1 MSLMR
6 TFIVELI
13 SIPVRSS
20 GSTPS
25 CMNISREQY
34 GAHFNSGGDCK
45 NSQTAAMTI
54 LLNMTE
60 MSLGRRRWKTCQRVS
75 CRVNKLN

>member
-1 MSLMR
+1 MRLMMSLMR
-6 TFIVELI
+6 TFIAELI

-34 GAHFNSGGDCK
+34 GANFNSGGDHPAEHDRNEFRKKALEDLPENELSCQQIEL
-45 NSQTAAMTI
+45 NS
-54 LLNMTE
+54 
-60 MSLGRRRWKTCQRVS
+60 V
-75 CRVNKLN
+75 